1 MPICFQFSLGEKTII
16 IDCFEVFIEP
26 PSNLLARA
34 QTFSNYKQYN
44 TVKVLIPI
52 TPKWSICFTS
62 KAWGRTSDK
71 YSTDVVYWTTW
82 SHHSGKHC
90 TLPGAVSY
98 SCLHWRK
105 ESTWSTWCGM
115 NKRNCECA
123 NTCRACFWTPEAK
136 VFYPGKKVE
145 KFHLLTGWSG
155 FVQPLQIFPHL
166 LFPLNKLISFYK
178 TFISLQ
184 TLVRGNWYLI
194 LWQSYIWYC
203 IALASHCNNTSQKHI
218 NVEWCETIQNLA
230 VSCINSFPGV
240 SALCILVVNI
250 QSLGLG
256 LEPFP
261 LNHPIISLSLLTLCL
276 PALIIHTLGLGNKGK
291 GESTLVKSKLT

>member
-1 MPICFQFSLGEKTII
+1 MW
-16 IDCFEVFIEP
+16 FIEP
-26 PSNLLARA
+26 LEATIQESIALYQVQLVIPAFTGGKNQLDPLDVEWTQGIVNVGIHVEHVIGLLR
-34 QTFSNYKQYN
+34 Q
-44 TVKVLIPI
+44 
-52 TPKWSICFTS
+52 
-62 KAWGRTSDK
+62 K
-71 YSTDVVYWTTW
+71 YSI
-82 SHHSGKHC
+82 
-90 TLPGAVSY
+90 L
-98 SCLHWRK
+98 
-105 ESTWSTWCGM
+105 E
-115 NKRNCECA
+115 
-123 NTCRACFWTPEAK
+123 
-136 VFYPGKKVE
+136 KKVE

-184 TLVRGNWYLI
+184 TLVRENWYLI
-194 LWQSYIWYC
+194 LWQSYVWYC
-203 IALASHCNNTSQKHI
+203 IALASHCNNTSQKHS
-218 NVEWCETIQNLA
+218 NVEWCETIQNVA

-240 SALCILVVNI
+240 AAFCIFVVNI

-256 LEPFP
+256 LELFP